1 MKKQR
6 KLQTKK
12 PFRLRLNNMQFFSDG
27 EAGDPLGTEPPGGGE
42 PGAGG
47 SSDPVTYTQEQ
58 LDAAKNQQQT
68 DFLKTLGFENADQ
81 LKDTVNS
88 WKEYQDSQKTEQDK
102 LTDKVTT
109 YETQLQEKDSTLND
123 LRMENTAIKA
133 GITDEKN
140 LSAVI
145 TLAKTKLSDDVD
157 IAQAIEQVVTE
168 FPHFKTAVEEE
179 GRPKPRFGSGD
190 PHKREPQSELNKWLE
205 EFKK

>member
-1 MKKQR
+1 MP
-6 KLQTKK
+6 K

-27 EAGDPLGTEPPGGGE
+27 GAGDPGGTEPPGGGGT
-42 PGAGG
+42 GAGEG
-47 SSDPVTYTQEQ
+47 GAGDPVTYTQEQ
-58 LDAAKNQQQT
+58 LNAATQQQQA
-68 DFLKTLGFENADQ
+68 DFLKGLGFENADQ

-88 WKEYQDSQKTEQDK
+88 WKEHQDSQKTEQDK
-102 LTDKVTT
+102 LNDKLTT
-109 YETQLQEKDSTLND
+109 YETQLQEKDSTLSD

-140 LSAVI
+140 LAAVI

-168 FPHFKTAVEEE
+168 FPHFKTVVEEE
-179 GRPKPRFGSGD
+179 GPPKPRFGNG
-190 PHKREPQSELNKWLE
+190 PQHKREPQSELNKWLE